1 LSIVNDQLRGSTVDK
16 AKEIL
21 QDVVSK
27 LNDLLKNKDKG
38 LLWLGPICVLAFVLI
53 LTVMYGWVGNIQNP
67 GAERPERPE
76 MNLVHQVQIP
86 QTGQQ
91 GQTGQLVHHGTF
103 PVGIGNNQMQLINTP
118 IYPVGIGNGNI
129 RLIGQNQVPPPQ
141 AGRQVHHGTF
151 PLGIGNNQMQL
162 INTPIYPVGI
172 GNGGIKLIGLNQFGA
187 YMGLSLG
194 DIPDFVAK
202 DLNIKADSAV
212 YIKKVIP
219 ESPADKAGLQGGDV
233 LLKCDHMKVNSQAQ
247 VGKILTGKKAGNVVK
262 LLVNRNG
269 RKKSF
274 HVKLEKVPDN
284 LMTVAATTPSP
295 TWMGADIQDIDA
307 VMKLRFNLPDK
318 RGVIVS
324 YVAGNSPAHTAGIQ
338 AGDVIRRFGEKRIRD
353 VSQFKSLI
361 LKGQPGDQAQLTLL
375 RNGRNMTL
383 PVVLGQKAPG
393 TGKTPFIAPADMA
406 IEGTW
411 IGMDVSELSA
421 GGASAL
427 GLPAGTVGIMV
438 GDVESPPAITVG
450 FQTGDVIVAVNGMP
464 TPDMKNF
471 VTATRKQ
478 SSAVVDVLRG
488 NKHLYISVP
497 PPGFTRQMTK
507 INTGN
512 RNMKQV
518 AMTLPARGMLAI
530 LATGP
535 DLNAAVAGNTAAL
548 PYMILVDLS
557 NNRFAAL
564 GTNSAGAL
572 ANTVSHYGITGLIC
586 RDISPQSAS
595 VLAAGGV
602 AVYNGVVGTA
612 NDAIGLYASGS
623 LIAMRR

>member
-1 LSIVNDQLRGSTVDK
+1 VDK

-21 QDVVSK
+21 QDIVNK
-27 LNDLLKNKDKG
+27 INDLLKGILKDKDKG

-53 LTVMYGWVGNIQNP
+53 LTVMYGWVGNIENT
-67 GAERPERPE
+67 GAERPEMSE
-76 MNLVHQVQIP
+76 MNLVNQVQVP
-86 QTGQQ
+86 QAGQQ
-91 GQTGQLVHHGTF
+91 GQAGQLVHHGTF
-103 PVGIGNNQMQLINTP
+103 PVGIGNSQMQLINKP
-118 IYPVGIGNGNI
+118 IFPLGIGNGQMQLINEPKYPVGIGNSQI
-129 RLIGQNQVPPPQ
+129 R
-141 AGRQVHHGTF
+141 
-151 PLGIGNNQMQL
+151 
-162 INTPIYPVGI
+162 
-172 GNGGIKLIGLNQFGA
+172 LIGLNQFGP
-187 YMGLSLG
+187 YLGLSLG
-194 DIPDFVAK
+194 DVPDFVAK
-202 DLNIKADSAV
+202 DLKIKADAGV
-212 YIKKVIP
+212 YVKKVMP
-219 ESPADKAGLQGGDV
+219 ASPAEKAGLKGGDI
-233 LLKCDHMKVNSQAQ
+233 LLKCDHKKVNSHAQ
-247 VGKILTGKKAGNVVK
+247 VGKILAAKKIGDVIK

-274 HVKLEKVPDN
+274 HVKLEKIPDN
-284 LMTVAATTPSP
+284 LMTVAATTTSP

-324 YVAGNSPAHTAGIQ
+324 YVAGKSPAQTAGIQ
-338 AGDVIRRFGEKRIRD
+338 ASDVIRRFGETRIRN

-361 LKGQPGDQAQLTLL
+361 LKGQPGQQVQLTIL
-375 RNGRNMTL
+375 RNGQHLTL
-383 PVVLGQKAPG
+383 PVVLGQMAHG

-406 IEGTW
+406 IEGSW

-427 GLPAGTVGIMV
+427 GLPAGTTGIMV

-450 FQTGDVIVAVNGMP
+450 FQAGDVIVGVNGMP
-464 TPDMKNF
+464 TPDMKSF

-507 INTGN
+507 INTGT

-518 AMTLPARGMLAI
+518 AMTLPSRGMLAI
-530 LATGP
+530 FATGP
-535 DLNAAVAGNTAAL
+535 ELSATVAGNTAAS
-548 PYMILVDLS
+548 PYMILVDLN

-564 GTNSAGAL
+564 GTNSASAL
-572 ANTVSHYGITGLIC
+572 ANTVSHYGISGLIC
-586 RDISPQSAS
+586 RDLSPQSAS

-602 AVYNGVVGTA
+602 SVYSGVVGTA
-612 NDAIGLYASGS
+612 NDAIGLYESGS
-623 LIAMRR
+623 LIAMNR